1 MLEPLCSLMRWCLV
15 VALVSVLHGVRG
27 YPSCCSELLRGKV
40 CTLAGSGVAG
50 DKDDNNPLDATF
62 DNPSGVT
69 LFPPDRIVVGGYND
83 NRIRCIYGN
92 GSVGTL
98 AGAGGTTM
106 SWKDADA
113 PLSAKFARPC
123 SVAVDTSTRCVF
135 VSDEFN
141 HRIRIINRNGSVGT
155 VAGSGAIGF
164 NGGGFQDDEN
174 PLAAMF
180 YFPAGIA
187 VDSRGF
193 IIVGGNYDQRI
204 RVIYPNHTVSTLAG
218 TGGFGKLAGGFRD
231 SFDPLDAVFSHPFG
245 VALDG
250 SDNIIVADM
259 YGNRIRKV
267 WRDGTR
273 SGVSTIAGCGPVSDQ
288 SGFSWDDE
296 NPLQAKFFTP
306 SNIAFDP
313 DGNLVISSALEHRL
327 RILFVNGS
335 VRTLSGLGPYTV
347 SKSTTGS
354 FTDLVPLSQAGYNN
368 PQSLFAL
375 PSGVIV
381 LADFGN
387 NRIRQLCR
395 TPLELMTATP
405 SATHSEVS
413 KSSHPPTASRSF
425 PPTSTN
431 RTATPS
437 SLTPTTR
444 EGTRSPTPTP
454 SISMTLTPSIS
465 LGLVKP
471 LPPAPG
477 AAAVISKVVGEQ
489 AATAFVASGSA
500 ASGVGSVVLGHP
512 ATASVAVR
520 SGLIAASVDCALA
533 GGGTEPDSL
542 QYPATFDASGSSS
555 VESESGARGL
565 GEHSGGVVCVC
576 ALFIV
581 LQCFRMALCRL
592 DATLREENGTHETHR
607 SNPSKSASGAMQL
620 LCGVEAMALQYYVPS
635 VAFGTAVVARHSS
648 SASAVA
654 LCAVSAFG
662 VVALVACRAY
672 TVLVDVPR
680 IVTFCRLEDGVSGTV
695 KASWSGPLVTTHG
708 AYFTGARDGH
718 RAAIRLAYFVE
729 LLCSA
734 VMGCIGGWRPSQ
746 GSCVPVA
753 SLMLLCTVVLL
764 GYSLALRP
772 YERRLETWLSVTFAV
787 GQVGQAVCSVVVTS
801 SPDSPN
807 ALLALSWVTVTLSWG
822 LLFQLCVVG
831 GWACVVTARRRQLRR
846 LACESDEVAAGAS
859 PSPLLMSPIDS
870 TKPPLPGSDLLAI
883 ATQQ

>member
-1 MLEPLCSLMRWCLV
+1 MLEPHCSLMRWCLV
-15 VALVSVLHGVRG
+15 VALVSALHGVRG

-69 LFPPDRIVVGGYND
+69 LFPPDRIVVGGWNE

-98 AGAGGTTM
+98 AGAGGTM

-113 PLSAKFARPC
+113 PLSAKFSCPF
-123 SVAVDTSTRCVF
+123 SVAVDANTRSIL

-180 YFPAGIA
+180 YFPGGITI
-187 VDSRGF
+187 DSQGF
-193 IIVGGNYDQRI
+193 IIIGGNYDQRI

-231 SFDPLDAVFSHPFG
+231 SFDPLDAAFSHPVG

-306 SNIAFDP
+306 SNVAFDP

-335 VRTLSGLGPYTV
+335 VRTLSGLGPTSI

-354 FTDLVPLSQAGYNN
+354 FADLVPLSQAGYNN

-405 SATHSEVS
+405 SATHSQVR
-413 KSSHPPTASRSF
+413 KSSHSPTASQSF

-437 SLTPTTR
+437 VTVPCNSSSLTPTTR
-444 EGTRSPTPTP
+444 GMEGPRSPTP
-454 SISMTLTPSIS
+454 SIWLA
-465 LGLVKP
+465 KP

-477 AAAVISKVVGEQ
+477 AAAVMSKAVGEQ

-500 ASGVGSVVLGHP
+500 ASGVGSIVLGHP

-533 GGGTEPDSL
+533 RGGTEPDSL

-565 GEHSGGVVCVC
+565 GEHSGGVACVC
-576 ALFIV
+576 TLFIV
-581 LQCFRMALCRL
+581 LQCFRMALCRV
-592 DATLREENGTHETHR
+592 DATLREENGTRETHR
-607 SNPSKSASGAMQL
+607 SNPSKFASGAMQL

-654 LCAVSAFG
+654 LCGVSAFG
-662 VVALVACRAY
+662 VGVLVACRAY

-680 IVTFCRLEDGVSGTV
+680 TVMFSRLEDVVSGTV

-708 AYFTGARDGH
+708 AYFISARDGH

-753 SLMLLCTVVLL
+753 SLMLLCTVILL
-764 GYSLALRP
+764 GYFIVLRP

-859 PSPLLMSPIDS
+859 PSRS
-870 TKPPLPGSDLLAI
+870 
-883 ATQQ
+883 